1 MNKLHVFLISTV
13 LTASILFAMPVIST
27 SQGQVPTSDLPMT
40 IINETN
46 SSSNTAE
53 DAQNAYN
60 MSQMVPQ

>member
-1 MNKLHVFLISTV
+1 MNKLYVFLISTV

-27 SQGQVPTSDLPMT
+27 SQGQIPSSDLPMT

-46 SSSNTAE
+46 SSGNTAE
-53 DAQNAYN
+53 DARNAYN